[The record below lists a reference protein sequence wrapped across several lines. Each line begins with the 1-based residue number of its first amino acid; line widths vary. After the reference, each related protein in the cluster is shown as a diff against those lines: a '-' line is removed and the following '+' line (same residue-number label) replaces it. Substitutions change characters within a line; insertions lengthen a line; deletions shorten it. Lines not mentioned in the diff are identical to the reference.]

1 MWKQTCLLAGVQLR
15 NLWGWN
21 QIVYGKD
28 VKKKRRLILMMVSFI
43 IIGVMFAFYSA
54 ISSYG
59 MIVIGVGRLVPAALF
74 SIISII
80 ILFFSMF
87 KAGSIIFEVKTYE
100 TMITLP
106 VSPAAIVLSRFA
118 NMYIQNLLMGFVFM
132 LPAAVVYLILL
143 QPSVTF
149 YIGMLVGTIL
159 MPLIPMA
166 LATVVGGIIVAISSR
181 MKHKNLIAIILS
193 MGITIAILVGTMAL
207 PNAGTNIELTEDV
220 LLDIGVMVEQ
230 QIYGIYPV
238 SKLFTEA
245 VVDGNWISL
254 LSFTVLNLGIFG
266 ILVALVQWKFVA
278 ICNALY
284 SKAGGEKYEMQE
296 LTQKK
301 VIGALYTKELARYFS
316 SSIYVLNTAIGY
328 VMVILLAIGIL
339 VYGLDNLEVSMGMT
353 GILTKALPFV
363 LVFCIGISSTTNCSI
378 SMEGK
383 QWWLTKSLP
392 VSTKDVFDAKMLVNL
407 TIAIPSYV
415 ITIILLFI
423 AIKPSFIEGLWYLLI
438 PLVYILFS
446 TVVGIT
452 INCKMPLLNWE
463 AETEAVKQGGS
474 TFIAMLVNFF
484 FGLLPAILIFVLPSF
499 TNLVFGGTVVVMFIL
514 VVYLYINNQKINLQE
529 VV

>member
-1 MWKQTCLLAGVQLR
+1 MWKQTRLLAGIQLR

-28 VKKKRRLILMMVSFI
+28 QKKKRRLILMVVSFI
-43 IIGVMFAFYSA
+43 IIGFMFAFYSA
-54 ISSYG
+54 LTSYG
-59 MIVIGVGRLVPAALF
+59 IIVIGMGRLVPAALF

-80 ILFFSMF
+80 ILFFSIF

-106 VSPAAIVLSRFA
+106 VSPVAIVLSRFV

-132 LPAAVVYLILL
+132 LPAAMVYLLLL
-143 QPSVTF
+143 QPGITF
-149 YIGMLVGTIL
+149 YIGMIIGTIL

-181 MKHKNLIAIILS
+181 MKHKNLVAIILS
-193 MGITIAILVGTMAL
+193 MGVTIAILVGSITL
-207 PNAGTNIELTEDV
+207 SNAGLNIELTEEMLV
-220 LLDIGVMVEQ
+220 DISVMAEQ
-230 QIYGIYPV
+230 QLYGIYPV

-254 LSFTVLNLGIFG
+254 FLFTVLNIGIFG

-284 SKAGGEKYEMQE
+284 SKSGGQKYEMQE

-301 VIGALYTKELARYFS
+301 VLGALYSKELKRYFS

-328 VMVILLAIGIL
+328 VMVLLLAIGIL
-339 VYGLDNLEVSMGMT
+339 IYGMDRIEAAMEMT

-363 LVFCIGISSTTNCSI
+363 LAFCIGISSTTNCAISI
-378 SMEGK
+378 EGK

-392 VSTKDVFDAKMLVNL
+392 ISTRDIFDAKMLVNL
-407 TIAIPSYV
+407 TVAIPSYIV
-415 ITIILLFI
+415 TMILLFI
-423 AIKPSFIEGLWYLLI
+423 AIKPNFIEGVWFLLV

-463 AETEAVKQGGS
+463 SEAEAVKQGGS
-474 TFIAMLVNFF
+474 TFIAMLVNMFC
-484 FGLLPAILIFVLPSF
+484 GILPAILLFVLPY
-499 TNLVFGGTVVVMFIL
+499 TNLVYGGTVVVIL
-514 VVYLYINNQKINLQE
+514 VLIVILYLKNQKINLQE
-529 VV
+529 VG